1 MYYDYENMTELIG
14 SLTALNGSGTIEDVN
29 LELDKQSAKKLA
41 DVFRAGHL
49 TREIQDLFFKSI
61 MIPMNQLEL
70 FTRGQSSWVKT
81 EKGYSLTSAPLHRV
95 RFKGDFQTLIHASD
109 GYDYAF
115 DVKMGGIEFDI
126 GEKRPNIDGDEAR
139 FENIDALIFPIE
151 IYRIEKIGKQV

>member
-41 DVFRAGHL
+41 DVFRTGHL
-49 TREIQDLFFKSI
+49 TRENQDLFFKSI

-70 FTRGQSSWVKT
+70 FTKGQSSWVKT
-81 EKGYSLTSAPLHRV
+81 EKGYSLTPAPLHRV
-95 RFKGDFQTLIHASD
+95 RFKGDLQTLIHASD

-126 GEKRPNIDGDEAR
+126 GDKPATIVDNEAVL
-139 FENIDALIFPIE
+139 NNVNAIIFPVGT
-151 IYRIEKIGKQV
+151 YKAEKIEE

>member
-1 MYYDYENMTELIG
+1 MYYDYVNMTELIG
-14 SLTALNGSGTIEDVN
+14 SLTALNGGGTIEDVN

-41 DVFRAGHL
+41 DVLKTGRV
-49 TREIQDLFFKSI
+49 TRENQDLFFKSI
-61 MIPMNQLEL
+61 VIPNEKLEL
-70 FTRGQSSWVKT
+70 FTKGQSSWVKT

-126 GEKRPNIDGDEAR
+126 GDKPATIVDNEAVL
-139 FENIDALIFPIE
+139 NNVNAIIFPVGT
-151 IYRIEKIGKQV
+151 YKGEKIEE

>member
-14 SLTALNGSGTIEDVN
+14 SLTALNGNGTIEDVN

-41 DVFRAGHL
+41 DVFRTGHL
-49 TREIQDLFFKSI
+49 TRENQDLFFKSI

-70 FTRGQSSWVKT
+70 FTKGQSSWVKT
-81 EKGYSLTSAPLHRV
+81 EKGYSLTPAPLHRV
-95 RFKGDFQTLIHASD
+95 RFKGDLQTLIHASD

-126 GEKRPNIDGDEAR
+126 GDKPATIVDNEAVL
-139 FENIDALIFPIE
+139 NNVNAIIFPVGT
-151 IYRIEKIGKQV
+151 YKAEKIEE

>member
-1 MYYDYENMTELIG
+1 MYYDYENMTELIV
-14 SLTALNGSGTIEDVN
+14 SLTALNGGGTIEDVN

-41 DVFRAGHL
+41 DVLKTGRV
-49 TREIQDLFFKSI
+49 TRENQDLFFKSI
-61 MIPMNQLEL
+61 IIPMNQLEL

-81 EKGYSLTSAPLHRV
+81 EKGYLLTSAPLHRV

-126 GEKRPNIDGDEAR
+126 GDKPATIVDNEAVL
-139 FENIDALIFPIE
+139 NNVNAIIFPVGT
-151 IYRIEKIGKQV
+151 YKVEKIEE

>member
-14 SLTALNGSGTIEDVN
+14 SLTALNGGGTIEDVN

-41 DVFRAGHL
+41 DVLKTGRV
-49 TREIQDLFFKSI
+49 TRENQDLFFKSI
-61 MIPMNQLEL
+61 IIPMNQLEL

-81 EKGYSLTSAPLHRV
+81 EKGYLLTSAPLHRV

-126 GEKRPNIDGDEAR
+126 GDKPATIVDNEAVL
-139 FENIDALIFPIE
+139 NNVNAIIFPVGT
-151 IYRIEKIGKQV
+151 YKVEKIEE

>member
-14 SLTALNGSGTIEDVN
+14 SLTALNGGGTIEDVN

-41 DVFRAGHL
+41 DVLKTGRV
-49 TREIQDLFFKSI
+49 TRENQDLFFKSI
-61 MIPMNQLEL
+61 IIPMNQLEL

-126 GEKRPNIDGDEAR
+126 GDKPATIVDNEAVL
-139 FENIDALIFPIE
+139 NNVNAIIFPVGT
-151 IYRIEKIGKQV
+151 YKAEKIEE